1 LHNAELPLLPV
12 DLCENDYAGL
22 LLTNGEVR
30 SHDGYYDNVEAY
42 GGYLVAGCVPPVAM
56 PLILRAPRLEAENR
70 ELVEALDTLT
80 LVVGLTPL
88 AGNKEAMQEAMNA
101 ARAVIAKYKG
111 AA

>member
-1 LHNAELPLLPV
+1 MSNQPTVWKQSPHLSFAII
-12 DLCENDYAGL
+12 CETKFSSYHAD
-22 LLTNGEVR
+22 
-30 SHDGYYDNVEAY
+30 DKNVECY
-42 GGYLVAGCVPPVAM
+42 GGYLVAECVPPQAM
-56 PLILRAPRLEAENR
+56 PLILRAPQLEAENR